1 MTIRILI
8 AGDHEVV
15 RQGLRTFI
23 EPDPES
29 EVVGEAGDGAEA
41 VQQARRL
48 RRALSNSPMKEF
60 CSPSREA
67 LHQIFISLP
76 GA

>member
-23 EPDPES
+23 EPDPDEP
-29 EVVGEAGDGAEA
+29 
-41 VQQARRL
+41 AR
-48 RRALSNSPMKEF
+48 SGTS
-60 CSPSREA
+60 
-67 LHQIFISLP
+67 
-76 GA
+76 